1 MSCETRERAGAR
13 RAAFYVLRAAV
24 LRAAVLGA
32 SCLFFSLAWP
42 VLGLFYLVAR
52 QMPYDLV

>member
-1 MSCETRERAGAR
+1 MRG
-13 RAAFYVLRAAV
+13 RAAFHVLRAAVLRAAV

-42 VLGLFYLVAR
+42 VLGLFYLVTR